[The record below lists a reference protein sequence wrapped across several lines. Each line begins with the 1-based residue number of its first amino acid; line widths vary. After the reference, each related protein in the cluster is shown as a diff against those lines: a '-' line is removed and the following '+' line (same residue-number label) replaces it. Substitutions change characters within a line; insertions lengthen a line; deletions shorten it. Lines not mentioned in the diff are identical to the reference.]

1 MAAASQPISRQRSPV
16 ETQQCTASSF
26 VIPGSSIIEMSTKKK
41 VKRASPA
48 PQKTVKSKTDNPA
61 QALQQIKETLP
72 FSIREAS
79 SAIKAG
85 AGTANQ
91 NHSRNKLPSYTSN
104 HTTQS
109 VIAS

>member
-1 MAAASQPISRQRSPV
+1 
-16 ETQQCTASSF
+16 
-26 VIPGSSIIEMSTKKK
+26 MSTKKK

-48 PQKTVKSKTDNPA
+48 PQKAVKSKTDNPQ

-72 FSIREAS
+72 FSSREAS

-85 AGTANQ
+85 AGRANQ
-91 NHSRNKLPSYTSN
+91 NHSRNKLSNYTSN
-104 HTTQS
+104 HTTHD